1 MKRFQESPTLK
12 GKKVTLRNIKPD
24 IDNQQFYK
32 IFLEPDM
39 HLWTGNKIPK
49 DEFETYQILCKYR
62 DLDGVIAWS
71 IISND
76 TQDFIGTYW
85 IAPNY
90 YEGKKIVTEAQRIGK
105 NYWRKGY
112 TKDARKLI
120 YDFVFF
126 ELDIEEVH
134 AGAWKDNVNSCKSM
148 ENIGFKLFTS
158 ERKVFQK
165 RNEELIENHYILT
178 KQNWIMKRENI

>member
-1 MKRFQESPTLK
+1 MKSLQESPKLQ
-12 GKKVTLRNIKPD
+12 GNRVTLRNINPE

-49 DEFETYQILCKYR
+49 DEFETYEILCKYR
-62 DLDGVIAWS
+62 DLDEIIAWS
-71 IISND
+71 IINND

-85 IAPNY
+85 IAPNR
-90 YEGKKIVTEAQRIGK
+90 YEGKRVVTEAQRIGK
-105 NYWRKGY
+105 KYWRKGY
-112 TKDARKLI
+112 TKESRKLI

-134 AGAWKDNVNSCKSM
+134 AWAWKDNINSCRSM
-148 ENIGFKLFTS
+148 ENIGFKLFNS
-158 ERKVFQK
+158 ERKLFPK
-165 RNEELIENHYILT
+165 LDEELIENHYILT
-178 KQNWIMKRENI
+178 KQNWIKKRENL

>member
-1 MKRFQESPTLK
+1 MKNFQESPTLK
-12 GKKVTLRNIKPD
+12 GKRVTLRNINPD

-39 HLWTGNKIPK
+39 HLWTGNNIPK
-49 DEFETYQILCKYR
+49 NEFETYQILCRYR
-62 DLDGVIAWS
+62 DLVEVIAWS
-71 IISND
+71 IINND
-76 TQDFIGTYW
+76 TQEFIGTYW
-85 IAPNY
+85 IAPTH
-90 YEGKKIVTEAQRIGK
+90 YEGKRIVTEAQRIGK

-134 AGAWKDNVNSCKSM
+134 AGAWRENVNSCESM
-148 ENIGFKLFTS
+148 KNIGFELYNTERKLFP
-158 ERKVFQK
+158 KL
-165 RNEELIENHYILT
+165 NEELIENHYILT
-178 KQNWIMKRENI
+178 KHNWIMKRENI